1 MKDLTKGSITRLMIG
16 FAVPI
21 LIGSIFQQL
30 YGIIDTKVV
39 SEKLG
44 EEALAAVGAVSP
56 VYNLIIGFAIGLTS
70 GFSIIVARYFGAN
83 NMEKMRKSVA
93 GTLMLGLVISAVFTA
108 FSLIFIKPILEI
120 LNTDKDLI
128 PGALDYINIIF
139 FGITITMIYNM
150 LSGILR
156 ALGDTKAPLVF
167 LAISSVV
174 NVFLDYA
181 MVDKFGIKGA
191 AWATVISQ
199 VLSAIMC
206 IVYIIVKCPA
216 LHLKKQDFK
225 ITFQL
230 LKQLFSSGFAMGFML
245 SFVDIGTVA
254 LQSAIN
260 SFDDTHIVAAH
271 TAARKI
277 SGFLMMPY
285 GAISATVSTFCSQN
299 LGAGKIDRIKKGIK
313 NSIFVGWI
321 WSAFV
326 VIFAFTPLCK
336 WTLNWLMGADMP
348 EALSIAIYYLK
359 INTPFYFILAVL
371 LLLRCA
377 MQGLSRG
384 VVPVVSSFIELV
396 GKLVIAFLFA
406 PMLGYFGVA
415 ISEPIIWILCAAWLT
430 FSLFTDKKLYPRKN
444 KKEIIVTTC

>member
-83 NMEKMRKSVA
+83 DMEKMRKSVA

-206 IVYIIVKCPA
+206 IVYIIVKCPV
-216 LHLKKQDFK
+216 LRLKKQDFK
-225 ITFQL
+225 IKFSL

-313 NSIFVGWI
+313 NSILVGWA

-336 WTLNWLMGADMP
+336 WTLNWLMGTDMP

-430 FSLFTDKKLYPRKN
+430 FSLFTDKKLYPRKI
-444 KKEIIVTTC
+444 KKK